1 MCYSV
6 YDDNFYVIRNSP
18 GDGTQ
23 AL

>member
-18 GDGTQ
+18 RDGTQ
-23 AL
+23 AP